1 MNKYMIKT
9 KINFRPC
16 IKSINKVS
24 LINRSKKTTINDFEY
39 PNKKKDQKQKKKN
52 RREARKIKENRDFT
66 IFYGYKIFT
75 K

>member
-1 MNKYMIKT
+1 MIKT

-39 PNKKKDQKQKKKN
+39 PNKKKDQKQKKK
-52 RREARKIKENRDFT
+52 KFKDFL
-66 IFYGYKIFT
+66 IEELEKKDNDWQI
-75 K
+75 